1 MSSYLWQNFLHDSD
15 AIEFI
20 KIQIETFIQQHQTT
34 LVLEIGPGK
43 WAITREI
50 KSLAPFF
57 LVIEKDEKMLP
68 HLHQLLSSSEIK
80 HWDILDFDLQNLLVE
95 RKLDTKDLFIVGNL
109 PYYITS
115 PILRKFFAQGE
126 NTIQWGF
133 FMVQKEVGEKIQTS
147 AKKKSYLWRLLNRWY
162 EVSYLKTIPA
172 SSFSPAPKV
181 DSCLI
186 LLEKKKSEA
195 VNFSQ
200 LLKFLDDVNP
210 FSRKTL
216 GKISKINNK
225 KGEWNY
231 HIPKLLEGKRLEEC
245 QRSDL
250 ELMLK
255 KYAQ

>member
-1 MSSYLWQNFLHDSD
+1 M
-15 AIEFI
+15 
-20 KIQIETFIQQHQTT
+20 
-34 LVLEIGPGK
+34 
-43 WAITREI
+43 
-50 KSLAPFF
+50 
-57 LVIEKDEKMLP
+57 
-68 HLHQLLSSSEIK
+68 
-80 HWDILDFDLQNLLVE
+80 
-95 RKLDTKDLFIVGNL
+95 
-109 PYYITS
+109 
-115 PILRKFFAQGE
+115 
-126 NTIQWGF
+126 
-133 FMVQKEVGEKIQTS
+133 
-147 AKKKSYLWRLLNRWY
+147 
-162 EVSYLKTIPA
+162 SYLKTIPA

-195 VNFSQ
+195 VKFNH
-200 LLKFLDDVNP
+200 LVEFLDDVNP

-231 HIPKLLEGKRLEEC
+231 HIPAVLEGKRLEEC